1 MKVLV
6 CGGAGYIGSH
16 MCKVLSEAGHD
27 VTVFDNLSTGH
38 ADAVRWGRFIQGDL
52 LSVEDIEKAFADSH
66 FEAVMHFCARSLVGE
81 SMTRPDL
88 YYQNNVGGTLNLLDA
103 MVRHK
108 VNRFIFSSTAAVYG
122 NPEYT
127 PIDERHP
134 TAPIN
139 PYGRTKLMA
148 EALFSDYD
156 RAFGIK
162 SVSLRYFNAAGADP
176 GGMLGEHHEPET
188 HLIPNILLSVRK
200 GSSHPLKVFGNNYPT
215 PDGTCVRDYIH
226 VLDICDAHLRALQYL
241 ADQDRSNIFNLGNG
255 TGFSV
260 MEVIHCAEKV
270 TGREIPY
277 SIDSAR
283 PGDPPVL
290 VASSV
295 KAREVLSW
303 APRFAELDAIIKTA
317 WSWHQNN

>member
-52 LSVEDIEKAFADSH
+52 LSLEDIENVFAESRYD
-66 FEAVMHFCARSLVGE
+66 AVMHFCARSLVGE

-108 VNRFIFSSTAAVYG
+108 VDRFIFSSTAAVYG

-148 EALFSDYD
+148 EALLSDYD

-200 GSSHPLKVFGNNYPT
+200 GSSHPLRVFGNNYPT

-260 MEVIHCAEKV
+260 MEVIHCAQRV

-277 SIDSAR
+277 SIDPAR

>member
-1 MKVLV
+1 
-6 CGGAGYIGSH
+6 
-16 MCKVLSEAGHD
+16 
-27 VTVFDNLSTGH
+27 
-38 ADAVRWGRFIQGDL
+38 
-52 LSVEDIEKAFADSH
+52 
-66 FEAVMHFCARSLVGE
+66 
-81 SMTRPDL
+81 MTRPDL

-108 VNRFIFSSTAAVYG
+108 VDRFIFSSTAAVYG

-148 EALFSDYD
+148 EALLSDYD

-200 GSSHPLKVFGNNYPT
+200 GSSHPLRVFGNNYPT

-260 MEVIHCAEKV
+260 MEVIHCAQRV

-277 SIDSAR
+277 SIDPAR